1 MVSMRIRCRPS
12 ASSDQSGARGG
23 PVLLRRAVLILLLGG
38 LGLGWP
44 TGARAQSTADSTRGR
59 GAQADSLSGR
69 RAALR
74 AARAER
80 TEHRRV
86 PQQAPLERFFLWVEE
101 QRLLQQLTGA
111 VGRKVRVLPG
121 GLGRGSGVALR
132 VAYVPFPERSNL
144 DVRLSAGGSVLGYWL
159 LEGSVGLRR
168 EAWFGYAYS
177 RLQRRP
183 ETTYIAA
190 QATPT
195 LEDERTF
202 DFTNWATGGV
212 LGIRPLSGLSLAAS
226 ASYLRQAAEAGPSE
240 LMPADPGILNPGTS
254 TRHVSVGGHL
264 TLDLRD
270 VRYTRDFGMRYIPLA
285 DELTDRPLNPDSGT
299 LLALDV
305 TRFVNQGGADATF
318 TQAKIEAQQYVS
330 FLNGYHTFAL
340 RHRSVF
346 TDPDAGSAVPFYHL
360 PYVGGNFTLRG
371 YNEFRFRGPNH
382 ALLYN
387 LEYRY
392 KVWHHADAVLF
403 GDAGKV
409 FDDAEAWGLTDLRYS
424 YGAGVRF
431 VTPRKTLL
439 RVGVAFDEDQ
449 SAQLIVE
456 FNNVF

>member
-12 ASSDQSGARGG
+12 VSPDRSGARGG
-23 PVLLRRAVLILLLGG
+23 SALLRRAVLILLLGG
-38 LGLGWP
+38 LGWP
-44 TGARAQSTADSTRGR
+44 TGVQAQSAADSARAVH
-59 GAQADSLSGR
+59 ADSLSGR

-80 TEHRRV
+80 TEHRRS
-86 PQQAPLERFFLWVEE
+86 PQRAPLERFFLWVEE

-132 VAYVPFPERSNL
+132 VAYVPFLERSDL
-144 DVRLSAGGSVLGYWL
+144 DVRLSAGGSGLGYWL

-168 EAWFGYAYS
+168 EDWFGYAYT
-177 RLQRRP
+177 RLQHRP
-183 ETTYIAA
+183 ETTYLAA

-195 LEDERTF
+195 LASEHTF
-202 DFTNWATGGV
+202 DYTNWVSGGV
-212 LGIRPLSGLSLAAS
+212 LGLRPHPALAIAAS
-226 ASYLRQAAEAGPSE
+226 ASYLRQAAAADESA
-240 LMPADPGILNPGTS
+240 LQPADPRILNPGTS
-254 TRHVSVGGHL
+254 TRYLSVGGHL

-270 VRYTRDFGMRYIPLA
+270 VQYERNFGVRYLPLT
-285 DELTDRPLNPDSGT
+285 DNFTDRPLNPDAGT
-299 LLALDV
+299 LLSLDAR
-305 TRFVNQGGADATF
+305 RFVEQGGPDANF
-318 TQAKIEAQQYVS
+318 TQVEIEAQQYVS
-330 FLNGYHTFAL
+330 FLNGYYTFAL

-346 TDPDAGSAVPFYHL
+346 TDRDEGDAVPFYHL

-371 YNEFRFRGPNH
+371 YDEFRFQGPSH

-409 FDDAEAWGLTDLRYS
+409 FEDAGAWGLTDLRYS

-431 VTPRKTLL
+431 VTPRRTLL
-439 RVGVAFDEDQ
+439 RFGVAFDEDR
-449 SAQLIVE
+449 SARLIFE
-456 FNNVF
+456 FSNVF

>member
-12 ASSDQSGARGG
+12 VSSDRSGVRGAA
-23 PVLLRRAVLILLLGG
+23 LLRRAVLILLLGG
-38 LGLGWP
+38 LGAGW
-44 TGARAQSTADSTRGR
+44 TTDVQAQSTADSARAAR
-59 GAQADSLSGR
+59 ADSIQGR

-80 TEHRRV
+80 TEHRRTTH
-86 PQQAPLERFFLWVEE
+86 QGPLERFVLWVEE
-101 QRLLQQLTGA
+101 QRVLQQLTGA

-132 VAYVPFPERSNL
+132 VAYVPFLERSNL

-159 LEGSVGLRR
+159 LEGSAGLRR

-202 DFTNWATGGV
+202 DFTNWVTGGV
-212 LGIRPLSGLSLAAS
+212 LGIRPLPGLSLAAS
-226 ASYLRQAAEAGPSE
+226 ASYLRQAAEADPSE
-240 LMPADPGILNPGTS
+240 LVPTNPGLLNPGTS
-254 TRHVSVGGHL
+254 TRHVSIGGHL

-270 VRYTRDFGMRYIPLA
+270 VRYSRDFGTRYIPLA
-285 DELTDRPLNPDSGT
+285 DDLTDRPLNPDAGT

-305 TRFVNQGGADATF
+305 TRFVDQGGADATF

-371 YNEFRFRGPNH
+371 YNEFRFQGPSH

-409 FDDAEAWGLTDLRYS
+409 FEDAEAWGLTDLRYS

-439 RVGVAFDEDQ
+439 RFGVAFDEDQ